1 MLAVV
6 VSRADEASQHIGD
19 HLLELADWTEREDEA
34 RPDADGGGTYYRT
47 EGGDVEMRT
56 FEDLHLYLDG
66 AAAAYDEPDL
76 LVFASRHSGDTGPL
90 LTAHATGNFGPAEY
104 GGGEGSLA
112 RAAPNALR
120 AVRRAFDEHAP
131 DGYDVGIEAT
141 HHGPSTVGCPSL
153 FVELGSGE
161 AEWADPEGARAVA
174 RSTLDLRGVQAS
186 AYRTV
191 VGFGGGHYAP
201 RFDRVLAETDWAVGH
216 VAADWA
222 LEDMGDLR
230 ESRAVVAK
238 AFRNSGTEFALLDG
252 DYPELEEVI
261 DDLGFETVT
270 ETWLRETTG
279 VPLELVQRI
288 ERALSSVDDGLR
300 FGDPA
305 RGYDGE
311 FVLEDLPGELL
322 DEANGVAREAAVDAV
337 AESALAFETLEGAS
351 LVAGPVALAAAGD
364 YRAVVGE
371 LAAVLEAKYDAVE
384 VGDGEVVARRE
395 AFDPDLAR
403 EAGVE
408 EGPDFGRLSAGE
420 TVTVGGETVTPDDVR
435 SAREQRFPF

>member
-6 VSRADEASQHIGD
+6 VSRADEASEHIGE
-19 HLLELADWTEREDEA
+19 HLLELESWTERQDES
-34 RPDADGGGTYYRT
+34 RSDADGGGTYYRSD
-47 EGGDVEMRT
+47 GVELRT
-56 FEDLHLYLDG
+56 FDDLHLYLDG
-66 AAAAYDEPDL
+66 AAAAFDDPDL

-120 AVRRAFDEHAP
+120 AVRRAFDDHAP
-131 DGYDVGIEAT
+131 EGYDAGIEAT

-161 AEWADPEGARAVA
+161 AEWADPVGAEAVA
-174 RSTLDLRGVQAS
+174 RSILDLRDVEPS

-201 RFDRVLAETDWAVGH
+201 RFDRILTETDWCVGH

-222 LEDMGDLR
+222 LDDMGDPQ
-230 ESRAVVAK
+230 EARAVVAK

-252 DYPELEEVI
+252 DYPDLESVI
-261 DDLGFETVT
+261 EDLGFETVS
-270 ETWLRETTG
+270 ETWLREATG
-279 VPLELVQRI
+279 VPLELVQRA
-288 ERALSSVDDGLR
+288 ERALSPVDDGLR
-300 FGDPA
+300 FGESA

-311 FVLEDLPGELL
+311 FAVEELPADLL
-322 DEANGVAREAAVDAV
+322 DEANGVDRPATLAAVADR
-337 AESALAFETLEGAS
+337 ALAYETLDGGS
-351 LVAGPVALAAAGD
+351 LAAGSVALAAAGD
-364 YRAVVGE
+364 YRRIVEE
-371 LAAVLEAKYDAVE
+371 LAAVLEAKYDSVAVD
-384 VGDGEVVARRE
+384 DGEVVARRE

-408 EGPDFGRLSAGE
+408 EGPEFGRLSAGE
-420 TVTVGGETVTPDDVR
+420 AVSVGEETVEPADVR
-435 SAREQRFPF
+435 SARERRFPF